1 MKRFPLQ
8 TLVRLREHRTDNARL
23 LVTQRQREAAACRDA
38 CTGIE
43 GEIAAL
49 QADQRAQR
57 QRLMEPPPAAAIAA
71 WPALL
76 AQREAHVDLLGE
88 QVVAA
93 QGRLADAREALRV
106 AEAAVDE
113 ARKAFFRAKGRQDA
127 LETRR
132 DVWRGE
138 QVGLAL
144 QQEEAA
150 SDDLLQG
157 RASGPTRV

>member
-8 TLVRLREHRTDNARL
+8 TLVRLREHRTDSARL
-23 LVTQRQREAAACRDA
+23 LVTQRQRAAAMCRDA

-43 GEIAAL
+43 GEITLL
-49 QADQRAQR
+49 QADQRGQR
-57 QRLMEPPPAAAIAA
+57 QRLMEPPPPAALGT

-76 AQREAHVDLLGE
+76 AQREAHVELLGE

-93 QGRLADAREALRV
+93 QGRLADAREGLRV

-113 ARKAFFRAKGRQDA
+113 ARREFFRAKGRQDA
-127 LETRR
+127 LEKRR
-132 DVWRGE
+132 EVWRGE

-150 SDDLLQG
+150 TDDLLQG
-157 RASGPTRV
+157 RASVRTRV